1 MELIIF
7 SNSRTYISL
16 HIHDISG
23 LCPCPLASYVI
34 FCYSEKNV
42 VINMLKFAVCDDD
55 PFMAKEISDHLSKY
69 MAEKNIIS
77 YDISCFSDGQS
88 LLERGCNFDL
98 IFLDIQMSPPDGIET
113 ARMLRQRKNQSL
125 LVFVTILKEYVFD
138 AFEVEAYD
146 YLIKPLDAGHFQK
159 TMDRALRSLNQ
170 RAAKKIIIRRGTSCD
185 VIPMAEIMY
194 CEVQG
199 RKIYIHQSS
208 GKIVDYYDKLENLE
222 RRVDG
227 RFFKCHRSY
236 LVNLDYVLGCRAGQV
251 LLPQGSCIPVSRL
264 RERDLTQALLHYMKE
279 RNL

>member
-1 MELIIF
+1 M
-7 SNSRTYISL
+7 
-16 HIHDISG
+16 
-23 LCPCPLASYVI
+23 
-34 FCYSEKNV
+34 
-42 VINMLKFAVCDDD
+42 
-55 PFMAKEISDHLSKY
+55 
-69 MAEKNIIS
+69 
-77 YDISCFSDGQS
+77 
-88 LLERGCNFDL
+88 
-98 IFLDIQMSPPDGIET
+98 
-113 ARMLRQRKNQSL
+113 
-125 LVFVTILKEYVFD
+125 FD

-251 LLPQGSCIPVSRL
+251 LLPQGSYIPVSRL